1 MAGNTIGK
9 LSEFDPTSDLV
20 SAYVER
26 ANLFFEGNEIAEAK
40 RVAVFLSV
48 IGGGT
53 YSLLQNLLARALP
66 REKTFDKI
74 VDVLTKHYEPKTQ
87 VIAECFQ
94 FHRHNQAVGESVA
107 EYVAELRRLTKHC
120 EFGAYL
126 DDALRD
132 CFMCGLRSETNQKK
146 LLMETDLS
154 FQ

>member
-9 LSEFDPTSDLV
+9 LSEFDPTSDSV

-26 ANLFFEGNEIAEAK
+26 ANLFFEANEIAEAK
-40 RVAVFLSV
+40 RMAVFLSV

-53 YSLLQNLLARALP
+53 YSLLQNLLARTLP

-107 EYVAELRRLTKHC
+107 LRVRRL
-120 EFGAYL
+120 FG
-126 DDALRD
+126 
-132 CFMCGLRSETNQKK
+132 
-146 LLMETDLS
+146 
-154 FQ
+154 